1 MKASATQAMRMTA
14 FVFLNLD
21 KIDKFLMREQKKCSQ
36 MPPSLK
42 YPSVPPLKLE
52 NHSTLP
58 QTSSEDQT
66 KCDVFD
72 MTMIF
77 LFLLK

>member
-1 MKASATQAMRMTA
+1 MTA

-21 KIDKFLMREQKKCSQ
+21 KIDECLMREQKKCSQ
-36 MPPSLK
+36 MSPSWK
-42 YPSVPPLKLE
+42 CPSVPSPKLK
-52 NHSTLP
+52 NHSKLA

-77 LFLLK
+77 LFL